1 MSSTSRHSVIATQ
14 DLIDALPWPVCC
26 LDAQGKHLLANSA
39 YQALCRQPLSV
50 IIGQTL
56 SQTWPG
62 ELGLRLEFERFDIM
76 QQGGRRR
83 TEELWALP
91 DADHWF
97 DVQWSP
103 VTVSEGAGLLLA
115 AHDIDRQVRAL
126 EASREARETLEQA
139 VRERTAALEAA
150 NEELES
156 FSYSVSHDLK
166 APLRA
171 IEGFAELLTD
181 DSAQAQD
188 KRAWL
193 DELIRATKRMNN
205 LIADLLRLARV
216 DRQPVMS
223 ERVDLTALCHRCIE
237 RIEQDRPG
245 KPSTWLIEESMQLRS
260 DPGLLELALYNL
272 LDNAHKFSRPSATPT
287 IAVSL
292 ATLQDGSAL
301 VQVIDNGVG
310 FDMTQSGRLFGV
322 FQRLHSADSFPG
334 TGIGL
339 AIVRRVARRLG
350 GHVGASALATQGA
363 CFSLVLPQ
371 A

>member
-1 MSSTSRHSVIATQ
+1 MIATQ
-14 DLIDALPWPVCC
+14 DLIDALPWPICC
-26 LDAQGKHLLANSA
+26 LDPQGKHLLANSA
-39 YQALCRQPLSV
+39 YLALCGQPLSA

-56 SQTWPG
+56 RQAWPG
-62 ELGLRLEFERFDIM
+62 ELGLRLEFERSDIV

-91 DADHWF
+91 DADRWF

-103 VTVSEGAGLLLA
+103 VSLSQGPGLLLA

-126 EASREARETLEQA
+126 ESSREARETLEQA
-139 VRERTAALEAA
+139 VKERTAALEAA

-181 DSAQAQD
+181 DSAQPQER
-188 KRAWL
+188 RAWL
-193 DELIRATKRMNN
+193 DEVISATRRMNH

-216 DRQPVMS
+216 DRQHVIP
-223 ERVDLTALCHRCIE
+223 EWVDVTALCHRCIE
-237 RIEQDRPG
+237 RIEHDRQG
-245 KPSTWLIEESMQLRS
+245 KASTWLIAEGMQLCS
-260 DPGLLELALYNL
+260 DAGLLELALYNL
-272 LDNAHKFSRPSATPT
+272 LDNAHKFSRPSSNPT

-292 ATLQDGSAL
+292 TALQGGSATL
-301 VQVIDNGVG
+301 QVIDNGVG
-310 FDMTQSGRLFGV
+310 FDMAQADRLFGE

-350 GHVGASALATQGA
+350 GQVGATAQATQGA